1 MSRKESLGD
10 AQFEPLRAE
19 GALSRLLIE
28 AGSVILR
35 APDDKMLFERVCR
48 LLIDIGGFRLA
59 WVALMEPAGDR
70 LVEVALAGRDA
81 ETTAAL
87 REHASSEQGR
97 RVLTRRLKD
106 REPWVI
112 NVRAEREDADPDN
125 PWASL
130 ASRSKVDSIAYLPI
144 AADHVVHGVLVLASD
159 GSDCFSPDRLLGLK
173 RLPSDLAVKLDW
185 LGRRAGGPSTNEAL
199 QRAATRLRAFFDV
212 APQAILLVSAG
223 TVETNATFAKM
234 FGVARTSTAL
244 GTDMSRFFA
253 PGVWGDMVALYR
265 RRLAG
270 MAAPDRY
277 QTIGVRSD
285 GTRFSILVQ
294 ATIVHLEAGQAHAV
308 FITDL
313 SPESA

>member
-1 MSRKESLGD
+1 MSCTESLGD
-10 AQFEPLRAE
+10 GMRATC
-19 GALSRLLIE
+19 GRGCPGRLLIE

-35 APDDKMLFERVCR
+35 APTEKMLFERVCR

-59 WVALMEPAGDR
+59 WAALMEPAGDR

-87 REHASSEQGR
+87 REHARSEQGR

-106 REPWVI
+106 REPWVV
-112 NVRAEREDADPDN
+112 NVRAEREDADPDS

-130 ASRSKVDSIAYLPI
+130 ASRPKVDSIAYLPI

-159 GSDCFSPDRLLGLK
+159 GGDCFNADRLRGLA

-185 LGRRAGGPSTNEAL
+185 LGRRAGSPSRDEAFH
-199 QRAATRLRAFFDV
+199 RAAARLQAFFDA
-212 APQAILLVSAG
+212 APQAILLVSPG
-223 TVETNATFAKM
+223 TIETNSTFAKM
-234 FGVARTSTAL
+234 FGIARTSTAL
-244 GTDMSRFFA
+244 STDMSRFFA
-253 PGVWGDMVALYR
+253 PGIWGDMVALQR

-277 QTIGVRSD
+277 QTVGVRSN
-285 GTRFSILVQ
+285 GKRFSILVQ
-294 ATIVHLEAGQAHAV
+294 ATTVDLEAGQVHAI

-313 SPESA
+313 SPELA